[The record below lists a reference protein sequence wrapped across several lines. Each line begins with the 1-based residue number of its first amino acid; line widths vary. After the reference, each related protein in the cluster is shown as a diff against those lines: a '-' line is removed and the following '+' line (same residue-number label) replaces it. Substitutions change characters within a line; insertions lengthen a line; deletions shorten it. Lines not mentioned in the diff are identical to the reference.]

1 MLEHIRT
8 FSFLV
13 ITSIPVYKYMT
24 ACLSILLLMDLSIL
38 NKTAMNFCTGC
49 FLVEYF
55 ICLGQIPIMMVNFM
69 YQHGEYFRMNLTFKL
84 VNSG

>member
-13 ITSIPVYKYMT
+13 ITGIPVYKYMT
-24 ACLSILLLMDLSIL
+24 VYLSILLLMDLSIL
-38 NKTAMNFCTGC
+38 NKTVMNFCTRY
-49 FLVEYF
+49 FLVQYF
-55 ICLGQIPIMMVNFM
+55 ISLGQIPIMMDNFM
-69 YQHGEYFRMNLTFKL
+69 CQHGEYFRMNLTFKL